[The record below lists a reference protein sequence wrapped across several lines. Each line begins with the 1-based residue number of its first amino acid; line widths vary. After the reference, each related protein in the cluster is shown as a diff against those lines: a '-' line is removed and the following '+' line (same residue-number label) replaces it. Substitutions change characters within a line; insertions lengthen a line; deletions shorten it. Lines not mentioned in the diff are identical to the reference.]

1 MNLGNYLEKKKG
13 RAVNKISKDKTI
25 RECVDMLNEKKVG
38 ALIVTGDKD
47 SIEGIVSGKDV
58 LMKGLPILDKS
69 VAEIMTPK
77 SKMITADPS
86 DNIIDVMKK
95 INDNRIRHMPVCE
108 NEEIIGIVSIGD
120 VVKELLDINIA
131 ENEQLKRYIHS
142 QY

>member
-13 RAVNKISKDKTI
+13 RVVNKISKDKTI

-38 ALIVTGDKD
+38 ALIVTDDKD
-47 SIEGIVSGKDV
+47 SIEGIISGKDV

-77 SKMITADPS
+77 SKMITASPS

-108 NEEIIGIVSIGD
+108 NDEIIGIVSIGD